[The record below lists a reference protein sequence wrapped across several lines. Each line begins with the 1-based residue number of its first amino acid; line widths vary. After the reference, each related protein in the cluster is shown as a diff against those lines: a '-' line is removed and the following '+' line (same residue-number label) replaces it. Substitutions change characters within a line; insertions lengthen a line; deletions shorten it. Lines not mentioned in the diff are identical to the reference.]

1 MPLFKRTPFFL
12 LEPPK
17 NLDPNEKVFQVRFTK
32 EIFRDY
38 QEYLNRLN
46 FYRQRVW
53 TCKVSG
59 KTNLTYEEA
68 LVWEQRAAEKAQ
80 QLPKELIVP
89 VLRMIQYS
97 TLNLTDLVNKVYS
110 NLLLGLYE
118 GLELYAKKDGFE
130 AACKILKV
138 IGSGNTKLY
147 EVGWIGQ
154 DNAVINTSVV
164 KADDLIRKK
173 APASRN
179 TLKFFIRDST
189 SQNCPWI
196 LHVDLAKTYGIPT
209 ESPEDMMNGDGLY
222 KGRKRLENGTTE
234 DAKKK
239 LKKDETQV
247 ELPVKYPIDDLLVK
261 PSADD
266 PVFSKRP
273 PLSTDF
279 RVPIDSVGDLLMVWD
294 FCLSFGRLLC
304 LSPFSLSDLENAI
317 CNKES
322 NLILLVEIHA
332 AFFHLLI
339 KDQSEYFTFVQN
351 KKRTRKVTLVTWAD
365 YLGDFLEMM
374 SKEELSC
381 KVSTVRRGHY
391 GLIDPGLKLKILREL
406 VDESITTSALR
417 EKLDEQIGQQQ
428 ALAAA
433 KREDARKYRKEQKL
447 NMEGVAE
454 NGINHT
460 DAAHNGNE
468 SVKDQREGKEQ
479 KDLNNFSSSKMGD
492 GKMYLRRHQETE
504 TEQQSL
510 QPNPLGKDR
519 FYNRY
524 WFFMREGR
532 FFVESADS
540 KEWGYYSTKEEL
552 DALRGSLN
560 IKGTRER
567 ALKWQLD
574 KSYDKI
580 SNALE
585 KRLKDVEHRLLLEE
599 AVLRRS
605 TRVHAQPK
613 EDNPS
618 RSFLKYVNKWKQK

>member
-12 LEPPK
+12 LGPPK

-46 FYRQRVW
+46 LYRQRVW
-53 TCKVSG
+53 TCKLSG
-59 KTNLTYEEA
+59 KSNLTYEEA

-80 QLPKELIVP
+80 QLPKELMAP

-110 NLLLGLYE
+110 SLLLDLFE
-118 GLELYAKKDGFE
+118 GLELHAKQDGSE
-130 AACKILKV
+130 TACKILKV

-154 DNAVINTSVV
+154 DNAVISTSVL

-179 TLKFFIRDST
+179 TLKNFIRDST

-196 LHVDLAKTYGIPT
+196 LHANLAKKYRIST
-209 ESPEDMMNGDGLY
+209 EPPGDMMNGEGLY

-234 DAKKK
+234 DAQKK
-239 LKKDETQV
+239 LKKDAKQV
-247 ELPVKYPIDDLLVK
+247 EPPIKYPIDDLLVK
-261 PSADD
+261 PAADD
-266 PVFSKRP
+266 PVLSKRP
-273 PLSTDF
+273 PLSTEF
-279 RVPIDSVGDLLMVWD
+279 RVPVDSVGDLLMVWD

-322 NLILLVEIHA
+322 NLILLVETHA
-332 AFFHLLI
+332 ALFHLLI
-339 KDQSEYFTFVQN
+339 KDESEYFTFLQN
-351 KKRTRKVTLVTWAD
+351 KKRKLKVTLVTWAD
-365 YLGDFLEMM
+365 YLSDFLEMM
-374 SKEELSC
+374 SKEEFSC

-391 GLIDPGLKLKILREL
+391 GLVDPGLKLKILREL
-406 VDESITTSALR
+406 VDEAITTSALR
-417 EKLDEQIGQQQ
+417 EKLDERIDQQQ

-433 KREDARKYRKEQKL
+433 KREDIRNNRKEQKL
-447 NMEGVAE
+447 NMEGAAE

-460 DAAHNGNE
+460 DAAQNGNG
-468 SVKDQREGKEQ
+468 SVKGQHKGKERE
-479 KDLNNFSSSKMGD
+479 DSNIFSSSKMGD
-492 GKMYLRRHQETE
+492 GKMYLRRHHETE
-504 TEQQSL
+504 MEQQSL
-510 QPNPLGKDR
+510 QPSPLGKDR

-524 WFFMREGR
+524 WFFRHEGR
-532 FFVESADS
+532 LFVESADS
-540 KEWGYYSTKEEL
+540 KVWGYYSTKEQL
-552 DALRGSLN
+552 DALHGSLN

-567 ALKWQLD
+567 ALKRQLD

-585 KRLKDVEHRLLLEE
+585 KRLKDAEHRMLLEE
-599 AVLRRS
+599 ALLRRS

-618 RSFLKYVNKWKQK
+618 LSFLKYVNKWKRK